1 LPDSGLLSQ
10 PRLERGSR
18 EVTDYFAE
26 HAAEVD
32 RGARDVRDGLRWLA
46 ARDLLG
52 LGLEPDG
59 PDGLLPMGEL
69 IAQIAEQCVSS
80 AFAVWCHRMVME
92 YVTAA
97 AEPFPRAS
105 VLGRLAS
112 VDVLGST
119 ALGSAMAHVVMGSP
133 LTVRFQTDAEGL
145 ILSGRITWASNLLT
159 EPEAAITVTAATDDD
174 GRRIVVAVP
183 LDTPGVKVS
192 AYPQLLALQ
201 STRSS

>member
-1 LPDSGLLSQ
+1 MPDSGSLSQ
-10 PRLERGSR
+10 PRLERGTLRSP
-18 EVTDYFAE
+18 TTLPSTL
-26 HAAEVD
+26 AEVD

-59 PDGLLPMGEL
+59 PDGLLPTGEL

-92 YVTAA
+92 HVTAA

-105 VLGRLAS
+105 VLRRLAS

-119 ALGSAMAHVVMGSP
+119 ALGTAMAHVVMGSP
-133 LTVRFQTDAEGL
+133 LTVRFQRTPRGSISAVGL
-145 ILSGRITWASNLLT
+145 R
-159 EPEAAITVTAATDDD
+159 
-174 GRRIVVAVP
+174 GRR
-183 LDTPGVKVS
+183 TC
-192 AYPQLLALQ
+192 
-201 STRSS
+201 